1 MKPFALPTGEMAK
14 FLRIDRKFL
23 TDNKDVIFK
32 KGIHYTIPPGRKHPR
47 WIVEKMEEWFL
58 SQEEISPKG
67 QEVLQHIIS

>member
-32 KGIHYTIPPGRKHPR
+32 KGIHYTIPPGCKHPR

-58 SQEEISPKG
+58 SEEKISPKG